1 MKKTLIA
8 LFIAFAACSLQANAM
23 VSDVTAEQT
32 AKPKK
37 AKSEIKDV
45 TFKVHIHCAGC
56 LTKIKENL
64 AYEKGVKDLHICM
77 EDQVIQMKY
86 DAAKTN
92 EETLK
97 KAIVKLGVEV
107 HGTLEG
113 GHHHNH

>member
-8 LFIAFAACSLQANAM
+8 LFIAFAACSLQTNAM
-23 VSDVTAEQT
+23 VSDVTVEQT

-37 AKSEIKDV
+37 AKAEIKDV

-56 LTKIKENL
+56 LKKIQENL

-77 EDQVIQMKY
+77 DDQVIQMKY
-86 DAAKTN
+86 DSSKTN

-107 HGTLEG
+107 LGTLEG
-113 GHHHNH
+113 GHSHSH

>member
-8 LFIAFAACSLQANAM
+8 LFFAFAVCSLQANAM
-23 VSDVTAEQT
+23 VSTVTAEQSS
-32 AKPKK
+32 KPKK

-56 LTKIKENL
+56 VKKIQENL

-77 EDQVIQMKY
+77 DDQIIQLKY